1 MAINCPTNPNQFYQ
15 TLSEKIGPAGAYS
28 FFERNGYRQPQ
39 TAEEV
44 NTAIEQFEVNK
55 EQETLLNQHRSVDT
69 IAKKLSEGHKD
80 LFLPDKD
87 SEFYKIKSDDTIKL
101 DRVSAVMEYFKKK
114 SGEDYKGK
122 RDPFWGKKG
131 TVIHSYLQN
140 LINDHVAGVKTGYD
154 DAFSRVVSD
163 LRKHDEFKN
172 EKDSFFRLTTLQYKR
187 LSETTKELITAFDNI
202 QKSIDKDASM
212 KVFTEISVADIQNE
226 RAGTIDF
233 LVLFSDG
240 SAAVIDYKTFVSYK
254 GKPPSIDKQKWW
266 SVQMR
271 SYMNMLKNNYGINK
285 IRMSRVIPISVN
297 YSKKDASGVLSR
309 VEEGF
314 RSLTTYVSRQDPKY
328 LRPIPVDE
336 RGDSG
341 AINKTLIGIEERIQD
356 LETRHSK
363 EKDKSTRIDLY
374 NDIKKYREMY
384 RDILV
389 VNDLDVTQTAISDL
403 IKRHKKRIVLPKHEP
418 EALDFAEL
426 NDLYKEIDIYTD
438 IISAA
443 VDAIKAMDDSD
454 HKGALLGKAINNDT
468 NMRDLKNQVFNE
480 LLLRNGGDKILTTG
494 QGITS
499 IGKMFHGL
507 ENWQIPAF
515 VKLNDIYTSATERS
529 RMDTEQMYAKF
540 SKLDTDFREWAKQN
554 GYNQINK
561 FDIIRD
567 KKTGDMHDQ
576 YNHEFLDKFHSLTQ
590 RARRYRNDPDYK
602 ELTPDEKAWL
612 TKYFEINVEAVKNAR
627 IELEKSL
634 KKKLPPKE
642 VKEKLDIFDKYTD
655 PRNNKSTFY
664 KGNSRSNYEYKDFIV
679 PSKEAEIYKSEE
691 YKFIEKHK
699 PVKEYYDWIKNT
711 INDYQD
717 VFGPGVIGRNFLPI
731 VHADLVESISTNGI
745 ISGSKIFK
753 AYRQKLKIREHDEIL
768 GVRGNTGEKINQVP
782 LLYTEP
788 LMDEISK
795 TEKQDIENEVEMEGV
810 YEKGSRS
817 FKAEVEK
824 RVRDAE
830 LLKGEDARSVDLT
843 RSMMMFIAMA
853 NDHIHISN
861 IVPQVESLKI
871 LINSDRFL
879 SKEQNKHDRSIFNEM
894 VVATAN
900 KIGVPS
906 DISEAFDLFVERLIY
921 GQGYRKEVMPFIQKY
936 SSNKIIKMMMGFFS
950 AVAIGAN
957 VILVFS
963 NWNTARWNMHMMS
976 KENEYFGREE
986 MKKSFS
992 WFFNQDERFVNVYDY
1007 IQPTTRNYLAEQA
1020 DRKAATFISRHFRT
1034 RNLFLG
1040 HIKGDD
1046 RIDSAISNAMA
1057 LRYKVDSDGKIKNPN
1072 FDKLINKDAP
1082 TVAESI
1088 KRNKEGYTYIEG
1100 VNLEEHGKFR
1110 TKVRKV
1116 AQRTKGMTNEKQKGL
1131 LHSSMM
1137 TGMFMHLRNWM
1148 TGMATTRFGR
1158 LEYDYALG
1166 NIEEGRFSAAWGEII
1181 GNGFM
1186 PAAKEATSMIQELL
1200 SMGLYTRKI
1209 NVEVAKA
1216 KLKQFKNENRDVA
1229 EIQDIT
1235 LERFINM
1242 RKSKLNGLMSELR
1255 VYLTFIALL
1264 QLTKLGDMDDEDTGN
1279 IFTYN
1284 AFRMTNRALLE
1295 ISFWWSP
1302 NAAMDIVRSPLP
1314 LYGLL
1319 KRLFQIGR
1327 NSLIQT
1333 THAVRGTSD
1342 PHSKVGPFYYFLR
1355 TTPGVNQILDII
1367 GYFERYNAPKGLIE
1381 KMFEEHD

>member
-39 TAEEV
+39 TEQEV
-44 NTAIEQFEVNK
+44 NSAIEQFEVNK
-55 EQETLLNQHRSVDT
+55 EQETLLNQHKSVDS
-69 IAKKLSEGHKD
+69 IIKKLTESHED
-80 LFLPDKD
+80 LYLSDKD
-87 SEFYKIKSDDTIKL
+87 SEFYKLKSDDAIKL
-101 DRVSAVMEYFKKK
+101 DRISAVMEYFKKK
-114 SGEDYKGK
+114 SGENYKGE

-140 LINDHVAGVKTGYD
+140 LVNDHVAGIKTKYD
-154 DAFSRVVSD
+154 DAFSKVVSD
-163 LRKHDEFKN
+163 LKKHDEFKN

-187 LSETTKELITAFDNI
+187 LSDSIKEIITSFEEM
-202 QKSIDKDASM
+202 QKSIDKEGKM
-212 KVFTEISVADIQNE
+212 KIFTEISVADIQNE
-226 RAGTIDF
+226 RAGTIDL

-240 SAAVIDYKTFVSYK
+240 SAGVIDYKTFVSQK

-285 IRMSRVIPISVN
+285 IRISRVLPIAVN
-297 YSKKDASGVLSR
+297 YNKKNIDGVVER
-309 VEEGF
+309 IEEGF
-314 RSLTTYVSRQDPKY
+314 RGLTTYISRQDPKH

-336 RGDSG
+336 RGESD
-341 AINKTLIGIEERIQD
+341 AINKTVRKIEEHIQD
-356 LETRHSK
+356 LETKHSK
-363 EKDKSTRIDLY
+363 EKDKSKRIDLY
-374 NDIKKYREMY
+374 NDIKRYRTMY
-384 RDILV
+384 RDILA
-389 VNDLDVTQTAISDL
+389 VNDLNITQTAISDI
-403 IKRHKKRIVLPKHEP
+403 IKSHKKRLVLPKHDP
-418 EALDFAEL
+418 EALTFAEL
-426 NDLYKEIDIYTD
+426 NDLHKEAEIYTD
-438 IISAA
+438 IINAA
-443 VDAIKAMDDSD
+443 VDAIKLMEDSD
-454 HKGALLGKAINNDT
+454 NKKFLLSKTINNST
-468 NMRDLKNQVFNE
+468 NMRDLKQQVFDE

-494 QGITS
+494 QGISS

-515 VKLNDIYTSATERS
+515 VKLNEIYTNATERS
-529 RMDTEQMYAKF
+529 RMETEQMYAKF
-540 SKLDTDFREWAKQN
+540 SKLDTDFREWTKRN

-567 KKTGDMHDQ
+567 KKTGNMHDQ
-576 YNHEFLDKFHSLTQ
+576 YNHEFFEKFNSLTE
-590 RARRYRNDPDYK
+590 RARKYK
-602 ELTPDEKAWL
+602 YDSKYKALTAEERAWL
-612 TKYFEINVEAVKNAR
+612 TKYFEINVETVKNAR
-627 IELEKSL
+627 VELEQSL
-634 KKKLPPKE
+634 KKKFSKKE
-642 VKEKLDIFDKYTD
+642 VKEKLEVFDKYTD
-655 PRNNKSTFY
+655 PRSNKENFY

-679 PSKEAEIYKSEE
+679 PSKEAEVYKSEE

-699 PVKEYYDWIKNT
+699 PVKEYYDWIKQT

-717 VFGPGVIGRNFLPI
+717 IFGPGVIGRNFLPI
-731 VHADLVESISTNGI
+731 VQADIVENMSTNGI
-745 ISGSKIFK
+745 ISASKIFQ
-753 AYRQKLKIREHDEIL
+753 AYRQKLKIREHDEVL
-768 GVRGNTGEKINQVP
+768 GVQGNTGERTAQVP

-795 TEKQDIENEVEMEGV
+795 SEKQAIENEVEMEGV

-824 RVRDAE
+824 RIRDAE
-830 LLKGEDARSVDLT
+830 LLKGEEARSIDLT

-861 IVPQVESLKI
+861 IVPQVESLKL

-879 SKEQNKHDRSIFNEM
+879 SKEQNKHDRSVFNEM

-900 KIGVPS
+900 KIGVPA
-906 DISEAFDLFVERLIY
+906 DVSEAFDLFVERLIY
-921 GQGYRKEVMPFIQKY
+921 GQNYRKEVMPFIKKY
-936 SSNKIIKMMMGFFS
+936 SSNKIVKMMMGFFS
-950 AVAIGAN
+950 SVAIGGN
-957 VILVFS
+957 LVLVFS
-963 NWNTARWNMHMMS
+963 NWNTARWNMHMMA
-976 KENEYFGREE
+976 KEDEYFGRKE
-986 MKKSFS
+986 MKKSFT
-992 WFFNQDERFVNVYDY
+992 WFFNHDDRYANVYDY

-1020 DRKAATFISRHFRT
+1020 DKKAATFISRHFRT

-1057 LRYKVDSDGKIKNPN
+1057 LRYRVDSDGKIKNPKL
-1072 FDKLINKDAP
+1072 DKLINKDAP

-1088 KRNKEGYTYIEG
+1088 KRNEEGYTYIEG

-1116 AQRTKGMTNEKQKGL
+1116 AQRTKGMSNEKQKGL

-1166 NIEEGRFSAAWGEII
+1166 TIEEGRFSAAWGEII
-1181 GNGFM
+1181 GNGFV
-1186 PAAKEATSMIQELL
+1186 PAAQETVKLLQELL
-1200 SMGLYTRKI
+1200 SMGLYTRKM
-1209 NVEVAKA
+1209 NTEVAQA
-1216 KLKQFKNENRDVA
+1216 KLTKFKNENRDVP
-1229 EIQDIT
+1229 EIQELT

-1242 RKSKLNGLMSELR
+1242 RRSKLNGLMSELR

-1264 QLTKLGDMDDEDTGN
+1264 QLTKLGNLEDEEEGN
-1279 IFTYN
+1279 VFTYS
-1284 AFRMTNRALLE
+1284 AFRMVNRALLE

-1319 KRLFQIGR
+1319 KRLTQIGR

-1333 THAVRGTSD
+1333 THAIRGTSD

-1367 GYFERYNAPKGLIE
+1367 GYFERYNAPKGVIE